1 MAWLMTTDRFAKMR
15 EVYTEAAALAPALRA
30 RFEAAGFS
38 PDRLHAVED
47 LNRLAVLKKERLM
60 ELQQLQPPFAGYLAC
75 RPEEIGHIYVSPGP
89 IFEPSLVSDASGHGM
104 DLMFAAAGIG
114 PGDLVLNTWSYHLVP
129 AGLLFD
135 RGARAVGAT
144 VIPGGTGASELQAE
158 IMLKLGITAFVG
170 STAFFVTLIER
181 LEAMGRVL
189 PQDWKLRHAFIGGE
203 FGDWAAKRRQLEQ
216 RYGVSTWSCYG
227 TADFGLIGFER
238 RGESGYRIHGDR
250 YVQICD
256 PETGVPVAQ
265 GEPGEIVVTTL
276 ARGWPMIRF
285 GTGDVA
291 VALEAFPDGGVSRI
305 TPLQGR
311 VGTAVKVREIFIYPA
326 HVESLVRQID
336 GLERAAFSVTR
347 AGSRDEVTGL
357 VVLAPGADIERV
369 ETELRQAFPAIT
381 RLRLDHVRHVGAEEI
396 GDRLIV
402 DNR

>member
-1 MAWLMTTDRFAKMR
+1 MARLMTGDRFEKMR
-15 EVYTEAAALAPALRA
+15 EVYAEAVALAPALRA

-38 PDRLHAVED
+38 PERLHSVED
-47 LNRLAVLKKERLM
+47 LNRLTILKKERLM

-75 RPEEIGHIYVSPGP
+75 KPEEIGHIYVSPGP

-104 DLMFAAAGIG
+104 DHMFAAAGIG

-158 IMLKLGITAFVG
+158 VMLKLGVTAYVG

-181 LEAMGRVL
+181 LEAIGRTL
-189 PQDWKLRHAFIGGE
+189 PQDWKLRHAFISGE
-203 FGDWAAKRRQLEQ
+203 LGDWAAKRRHLER
-216 RYGVSTWSCYG
+216 RYGVTTWSCYG

-238 RGESGYRIHGDR
+238 RGESGYRIHSDR

-256 PETGVPVAQ
+256 PETGVPVPL
-265 GEPGEIVVTTL
+265 GTPGEIVVTTL
-276 ARGWPMIRF
+276 VRGWPMIRF
-285 GTGDVA
+285 GTGDVS
-291 VALEAFPDGGVSRI
+291 VAIEASADGGVSRI

-311 VGTAVKVREIFIYPA
+311 VGAAVKVREIFVYPA

-347 AGSRDEVTGL
+347 PGSRDEITGRI
-357 VVLAPGADIERV
+357 VISAGADRQRIER
-369 ETELRQAFPAIT
+369 ELRQAFFVIT
-381 RLRLDHVRHVGAEEI
+381 RLRLDHVEHVGEDGIE
-396 GDRLIV
+396 DKPIV
-402 DNR
+402 DHR